1 MLRVPWG
8 RLSIINA
15 GAAHPANEMLGNIRY
30 IQSAIAMH
38 RHRAP
43 NRPSSHRLLRQN
55 RIFSSPQ
62 ICDVGGLLA
71 NALSGLSQIPN
82 LARVE
87 VSEGSS
93 KLYDS
98 SHNLGTA
105 LAPLVHR
112 LSGDEEA
119 SSPPRYVVYIW
130 KEGSWPLGEEEE
142 NHTVV

>member
-62 ICDVGGLLA
+62 ICDVG
-71 NALSGLSQIPN
+71 
-82 LARVE
+82 
-87 VSEGSS
+87 
-93 KLYDS
+93 
-98 SHNLGTA
+98 TA